1 MTVSPHDGAGKVDAP
16 LAVLRLYDKNG
27 IFACVH
33 ICNAADKLPRVRI
46 DRPPDRTGDSGWR
59 LHPLGACNDRIV
71 HGAYGTGRE
80 TKLFLFC
87 VGTDQTRKLFMS
99 RVRRSASTYPKFSP
113 ERDKTVLPIND
124 EICIHS
130 PLCYF
135 IAKRRRASKIFLPEK
150 KFFCQMPQK
159 SLINSHECG
168 RIRIRWKGSDKTA
181 YWGVAKR

>member
-1 MTVSPHDGAGKVDAP
+1 MGLIDKIKNFIYSDNSEYDEQMDEGYAEEESDAGSSSSSSASEQIKHES
-16 LAVLRLYDKNG
+16 
-27 IFACVH
+27 F
-33 ICNAADKLPRVRI
+33 
-46 DRPPDRTGDSGWR
+46 
-59 LHPLGACNDRIV
+59 
-71 HGAYGTGRE
+71 
-80 TKLFLFC
+80 
-87 VGTDQTRKLFMS
+87 FMS

-113 ERDKTVLPIND
+113 ERDRTVLPIND

-168 RIRIRWKGSDKTA
+168 RIINRWKDSDKTA